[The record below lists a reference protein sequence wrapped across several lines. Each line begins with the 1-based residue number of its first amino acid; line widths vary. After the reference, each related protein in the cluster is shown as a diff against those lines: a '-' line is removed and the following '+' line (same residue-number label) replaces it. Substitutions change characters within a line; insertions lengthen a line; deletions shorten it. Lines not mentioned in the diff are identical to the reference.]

1 MKLLGLF
8 LLFILS
14 IYLICDD
21 RKRYAELRKYK
32 KMMRQSRREARKEF
46 WQKMRTRF
54 AKPRKEEPDSGAVL
68 KETKQR
74 YQNVVLD
81 FSFPEYRQE
90 NLDFINKTLSRYAL
104 KDVTVTDHSG
114 ALVKD
119 ENGIGHYALKRCT
132 LSCDLMPSGPGLDF
146 QISTMAASKTVLDC
160 GLLWQQK
167 NPGRKLCRKVFRH
180 LGNAYALVVVHHDR
194 ATHLPQREII
204 PRDRKPEGPFTL
216 EYHFRNRLETDLDQI
231 NADLA
236 RYELSELKLVD
247 FKGYLATETKTDA
260 QTGEKTVRYWYG
272 LDDCI
277 LRCTPAKYGERYRYR
292 IDTMTV
298 DKTLQDGG
306 ACWRQAN
313 PDRAMRTKVEL
324 SFDAMDAIIVL
335 HHKKPEP
342 AAVLVPVP
350 VTPKKTAP
358 VPVPIL
364 PKPAPPVHFDSKTQY
379 CCGRPGK
386 DTLTFRYE
394 NATLYIEGQ
403 GRLRCGQWPWLTAPI
418 RHVVIGPGCSAIGD
432 FVFLHCR
439 ALETI
444 SLPDTL
450 RTIGERAF
458 ADCGNLREVMIPDS
472 VTGIGKGAFKG
483 CKSLAKV
490 HLPRNLSQI
499 HPDTFRSCE
508 NLQDVQIP
516 DSVHYIGARAFYRVK
531 SVKNLPRN
539 LGSFGTRTP
548 EFSKRP
554 YGLGEEAFAYAGLP
568 EHIEIPEGMDTLPE
582 RVFWG
587 CETLVSVTISRGL
600 REIGEGAFGW
610 CSRLFDIT
618 LPEGI
623 TKINREVFRGCTSLT
638 DITLP
643 KGVTEIGAYAFCD
656 CISLAGITI
665 PDGVKEIKEY
675 AFKQCESMVSLE
687 LPVSV
692 MKVGRGAFARTGI
705 VHAALPGHMGW
716 IPQDLFVGCKGL
728 QSVVLPDGITS
739 IGDSAFDGCGSL
751 EEIKIPD
758 QVTSIGRRAFHSCVK
773 LKSLKLP
780 ESLTRLEQAAFACC
794 SGLTEIVIPSGITY
808 IPQSTFASCTGLT
821 SVSIPDSVTEIAI
834 WGFTNCTALKGL
846 HIPATVT
853 FIGTSAFTD
862 VPGIIYHGP
871 SEGLNNW
878 GALSRN
884 GIPTERKPVTVNQ
897 ILWENKRCND
907 YHRERRKP

>member
-8 LLFILS
+8 LLIILN

-46 WQKMRTRF
+46 WQKMRTRL
-54 AKPRKEEPDSGAVL
+54 AKPRNEEPDSGAVL

-119 ENGIGHYALKRCT
+119 ENGIGLYALKRCT

-146 QISTMAASKTVLDC
+146 QISTMAASKTVQDC

-324 SFDAMDAIIVL
+324 SFDVMDAIIVL

-342 AAVLVPVP
+342 AAVPVQAP

-358 VPVPIL
+358 VPVPML

-418 RHVVIGPGCSAIGD
+418 RHVVIGPGCTAIGD

-439 ALETI
+439 ALETVV
-444 SLPDTL
+444 LPDTL

-458 ADCGNLREVMIPDS
+458 AYCTGLREVMIPDS
-472 VTGIGKGAFKG
+472 VTGIGKGAFMG
-483 CKSLAKV
+483 CKSLARV

-499 HPDTFRSCE
+499 HPDTFRDCE

-539 LGSFGTRTP
+539 LGNWGTKTP
-548 EFSKRP
+548 LYSTRR
-554 YGLGEEAFAYAGLP
+554 YGLGKEAFAYAGLP
-568 EHIEIPEGMDTLPE
+568 EHIEIPDRIDTLPE
-582 RVFWG
+582 RVFRE
-587 CETLVSVTISRGL
+587 CKTLVSVTLPRGL

-610 CSRLFDIT
+610 CSSLTGIT
-618 LPEGI
+618 LPESVM
-623 TKINREVFRGCTSLT
+623 KIGEHAFLDCTSLT

-643 KGVTEIGAYAFCD
+643 EGITEIGTYAFTNCKSL
-656 CISLAGITI
+656 ISLKL
-665 PDGVKEIKEY
+665 PD
-675 AFKQCESMVSLE
+675 
-687 LPVSV
+687 SV
-692 MKVGRGAFARTGI
+692 TKLGAGAFAGTGI
-705 VHAALPGHMGW
+705 VHAVLPEHMGR
-716 IPQDLFVGCKGL
+716 IPDKLFFKCQAL
-728 QSVVLPDGITS
+728 RSAVLPDGITV
-739 IGDSAFDGCGSL
+739 IGVSAFDGCGAL
-751 EEIKIPD
+751 EEIRIPD
-758 QVTSIGRRAFHSCVK
+758 RVTSIERRAFHSCVK
-773 LKSLKLP
+773 LASLKLP
-780 ESLTRLEQAAFACC
+780 ESLISLGSAAFACC
-794 SGLTEIVIPSGITY
+794 SGLTEMVIPSGLTY
-808 IPQSTFASCTGLT
+808 IPQSAFASCTGLT
-821 SVSIPDSVTEIAI
+821 SVTIPDSVTQIAI
-834 WGFTNCTALKGL
+834 WGFTGCTALKDL
-846 HIPATVT
+846 YIPSTVT

-871 SEGLNNW
+871 LEGLNNW

-884 GIPTERKPVTVNQ
+884 GIPTERKRVTINE
-897 ILWENKRCND
+897 ILWEHNRCNN
-907 YHRERRKP
+907 HTERR